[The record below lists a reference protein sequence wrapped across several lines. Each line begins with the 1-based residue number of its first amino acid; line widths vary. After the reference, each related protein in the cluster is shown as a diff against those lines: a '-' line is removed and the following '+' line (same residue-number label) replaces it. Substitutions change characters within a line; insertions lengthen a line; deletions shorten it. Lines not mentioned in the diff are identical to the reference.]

1 MPESTTTPTA
11 QNSGIAPGLLTQ
23 AATAAMLPFTA
34 ARQLLPENPVPV
46 ALGAGALAVAG
57 VIEWPVAAAVGLGYL
72 ALRRW
77 HPATTTGGGHTTPTE
92 GT

>member
-1 MPESTTTPTA
+1 MPETTTTPTA
-11 QNSGIAPGLLTQ
+11 QNSGTAHGLLTQ

-34 ARQLLPENPVPV
+34 ARQLLPDNPVPV

-57 VIEWPVAAAVGLGYL
+57 VIEWPVAAAIGLGYL

-77 HPATTTGGGHTTPTE
+77 QRPATGESHTA
-92 GT
+92 GS